1 MVGNFRFWCAF
12 ASVALVLGGCAE
24 TKLAIHTA
32 KLITAPSEKEI
43 AQARGVYKVGK
54 PYRIMGIWYYPAVD
68 YNYSETGIASWYG
81 SQFHG
86 KRTANGE
93 IFDMNKLS
101 AAHRTLPLP
110 SRVRVTNLRNGRSI
124 SLRVND
130 RGPFARGRIIDL
142 SRRTAQ
148 LLGFERQGT
157 TPVRVEIIAAESRQ
171 LAAIARRGSAGPVV
185 MAKAPSDA
193 VRVETLTPLAG
204 KPATQGRLGQPAAAN
219 PDRGGSAAAPPPRL
233 RPAVITVPVKPANLF
248 VQAGS
253 FIRYRFAERMR
264 RKLSAIGPTR
274 ISQAVVGRYKFYRVR
289 VGPLASVKDGDRV
302 LDHVIAY
309 GYPDA
314 RLIVD

>member
-1 MVGNFRFWCAF
+1 M
-12 ASVALVLGGCAE
+12 LGGCAE
-24 TKLAIHTA
+24 TKLAIPTA
-32 KLITAPSEKEI
+32 KLITAPSEKEFT
-43 AQARGVYKVGK
+43 QARGVYKVGK
-54 PYRIMGIWYYPAVD
+54 PYRIMGIWYHPAVD
-68 YNYSETGIASWYG
+68 YGYSETGIASWYG

-86 KRTANGE
+86 KHTANGE

-157 TPVRVEIIAAESRQ
+157 TLVRAEIMAAASRQ
-171 LAAIARRGSAGPVV
+171 LAALAQRRRAGPVAA
-185 MAKAPSDA
+185 AKPPSDA
-193 VRVETLTPLAG
+193 VRVETLAPMAG
-204 KPATQGRLGQPAAAN
+204 KPATQGGQGRFAAAS
-219 PDRGGSAAAPPPRL
+219 PDRGGTGAAPPPRP
-233 RPAVITVPVKPANLF
+233 RPAVITVPVKSAKLF

-274 ISQAVVGRYKFYRVR
+274 ISQAVVGRYKFFRVR
-289 VGPLASVKDGDRV
+289 VGPLGSVKDGDRV